1 MNSDQELAKA
11 ASVAIG
17 ALVTIAAV
25 TTLQAYLLTLIL
37 PWLFAG
43 ISLGLGQAFIIVF
56 FIKLFF

>member
-11 ASVAIG
+11 AAAALG
-17 ALVTIAAV
+17 ALLAIAAV

-43 ISLGLGQAFIIVF
+43 VSLGLGQAFVVIL

>member
-11 ASVAIG
+11 ASVALG

-43 ISLGLGQAFIIVF
+43 VSLGLGQAFIVVF